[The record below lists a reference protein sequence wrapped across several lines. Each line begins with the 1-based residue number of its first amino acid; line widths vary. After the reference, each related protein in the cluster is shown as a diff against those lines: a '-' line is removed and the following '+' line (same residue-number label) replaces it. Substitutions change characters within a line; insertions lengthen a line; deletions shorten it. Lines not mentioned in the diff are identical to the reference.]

1 VKGERILGGSA
12 VHFSNAASIL
22 TKDIHLVGVVGDDF
36 ETRHEDFLRKKG
48 VDLAGLEHSRGK
60 TFHWEGYY
68 EKDMNQ
74 AFTVKTELNVFQS
87 FNPVIPE
94 QYRKDRF
101 LFLANI
107 DPDLQLSVL
116 DQMVRPE
123 LVVCDTMNY
132 WIDTKKERLLE
143 VLNRS
148 DIAVLNEGEIR
159 QLTGILNTLDAA
171 RRLVTLG
178 LKYVIVK
185 RGEYGFLLIG
195 RDDLFAGAAMVLND
209 VKDPTGAGDSF
220 AGGFVSYV
228 ASKRRSD
235 FPVLRKA
242 VIWAN
247 LTASFNV
254 QGLGL
259 DGLDR
264 VTPAVVRRR
273 FREYKKLTEFGR
285 I

>member
-1 VKGERILGGSA
+1 V
-12 VHFSNAASIL
+12 L

-36 ETRHEDFLRKKG
+36 GSGHTDFLRKKG
-48 VDLAGLEHSRGK
+48 VDLAGLERAKGG

-74 AFTVKTELNVFQS
+74 AVTVKTELNVFQS

-94 QYRKDRF
+94 PYRKDRY

-107 DPDLQLSVL
+107 DPDLQLRVL

-132 WIDTKKERLLE
+132 WIDTKKDRLLE
-143 VLNRS
+143 VLKRS

-171 RRLVTLG
+171 RHLIGLG
-178 LKYVIVK
+178 LRYIIVK

-195 RDDLFAGAAMVLND
+195 AEDLFAGAAMVLND

-228 ASKRRSD
+228 AAKRRTD
-235 FPVLRKA
+235 FPTLKKA
-242 VIWAN
+242 VVWAN

-254 QGLGL
+254 QALGVE
-259 DGLDR
+259 GLDR
-264 VTPAVVRRR
+264 VTAADVRRR
-273 FREYKKLTEFGR
+273 FRDYRALTGYGR